1 MFQIRGKYSIAQI
14 VIYNHFPEVKCGPLK
29 VTWGHAGSIGG
40 WSLEVIGV
48 HCRSLGIFDGHWR
61 SSGVAWKSLGSLV
74 DIGGQSGTPGDHP
87 PWGHWESPGFN
98 YGSFR
103 VTWGFLGVIVMVFN
117 CDIGDLKIKGIL
129 VVLWAI
135 QHLEQV
141 Y

>member
-1 MFQIRGKYSIAQI
+1 MQGQ
-14 VIYNHFPEVKCGPLK
+14 L
-29 VTWGHAGSIGG
+29 
-40 WSLEVIGV
+40 GV
-48 HCRSLGIFDGHWR
+48 GHWR
-61 SSGVAWKSLGSLV
+61 SLVYIAGHRGSLM
-74 DIGGQSGTPGDHP
+74 DIGGHQGSPGSHWGHWWTLHIGGQSGSPGDHP

-117 CDIGDLKIKGIL
+117 CDIGDLKIMGIL